1 MKSWQI
7 LPVISAPMP
16 FQMALDEVLFRRSES
31 RGGLPILRFF
41 FSSEPWTT
49 VGYSMKSVQSGR
61 TEKLCR
67 RLTGGGRVE
76 HGKDLIFSLIA
87 RKDHDDSF
95 GSVRMSYLKI
105 HEAIKKGYE
114 VLNLSCE
121 FYRCDENLPKG
132 GDCFLYPIAT
142 DLKSRGRK
150 VAGGAQKRSA
160 GVLLH
165 EESVILTEGLDP
177 FDLMKAIRAGF
188 EEIFQIHCADAL
200 MDPAW
205 LEEASVLARD
215 KYAQIMPAVD
225 DFSGRTHWAGDHN
238 PAKTISARQGAGCF
252 SQQGSHERA

>member
-16 FQMALDEVLFRRSES
+16 FQMALDEILFRRAES
-31 RGGLPILRFF
+31 RCGSPVLRFF

-49 VGYSMKSVQSGR
+49 VGYSMKSVYPGR

-87 RKDHDDSF
+87 SKEHDDSF

-121 FYRCDENLPKG
+121 FYRCDENFPKG

-142 DLKSRGRK
+142 DLKSKGRK

-177 FDLMKAIRAGF
+177 FDLMKAIRNGF
-188 EEIFQIHCADAL
+188 EEVFAIRCEDIT
-200 MDPAW
+200 MDPLW
-205 LEEASVLARD
+205 LEETAVLARE
-215 KYAQIMPAVD
+215 KYLRVQPAAANVSSGARASND
-225 DFSGRTHWAGDHN
+225 GIPVNTISGR
-238 PAKTISARQGAGCF
+238 QGTACL
-252 SQQGSHERA
+252 SEQGTHERA